1 MAKIKSFA
9 DKVAKDKKDFTTH
22 CPKCGES
29 ITTIKLV
36 ASELSEK
43 TGAYRFKQS
52 FVGVCKCNE
61 NDVTKPIDRGEL
73 IRPKPN
79 QPAEIE
85 PEVKA
90 QPENNKSAES
100 AMQESIAQDQSGK
113 AKATES
119 DDQKLEIKDQTK
131 EVEAAESIA
140 PEPDTKG

>member
-1 MAKIKSFA
+1 MAKVKSFA
-9 DKVAKDKKDFTTH
+9 DKMAKDKKDFTTH

-85 PEVKA
+85 PAADDKPQTAEASVSDTEEKDEKDQKEQTGKPESKTEETEVK
-90 QPENNKSAES
+90 
-100 AMQESIAQDQSGK
+100 
-113 AKATES
+113 
-119 DDQKLEIKDQTK
+119 DQKNENK
-131 EVEAAESIA
+131 ASESG
-140 PEPDTKG
+140 DKKSG

>member
-1 MAKIKSFA
+1 MAKVKSFA
-9 DKVAKDKKDFTTH
+9 DKIAKDKRDFTTH

-61 NDVTKPIDRGEL
+61 NDVTKPIERGEL
-73 IRPKPN
+73 IKPKPN

-85 PEVKA
+85 PAEV
-90 QPENNKSAES
+90 S
-100 AMQESIAQDQSGK
+100 
-113 AKATES
+113 ES
-119 DDQKLEIKDQTK
+119 DAKEKGGKDQKEQTGEPESKTEEPEAKDQK
-131 EVEAAESIA
+131 DEKKASESG
-140 PEPDTKG
+140 DKKSG